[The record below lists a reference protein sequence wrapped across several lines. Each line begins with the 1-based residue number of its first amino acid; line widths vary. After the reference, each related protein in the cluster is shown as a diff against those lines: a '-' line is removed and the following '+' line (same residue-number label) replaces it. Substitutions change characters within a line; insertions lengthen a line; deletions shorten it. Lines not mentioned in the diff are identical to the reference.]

1 MYKVILFAFLGICSS
16 IFGQNPQIIWDNT
29 IGGTGAD
36 TARSMDQTS
45 DGGIV
50 ILGESLSP
58 ISGDKTEG
66 NIGDFDYWVVKLDV
80 NGAIQWQNTIGGSIS
95 DRARSIKQTPDG
107 GYIIGGYSA
116 SFISGDKT
124 EDPIGA
130 NDYWILKLDSTGT
143 VQWDNTIGGTGS
155 DTLFSIELTSD
166 GGYLLGGS
174 SESGISGDKTEPNRG
189 GDDYWI
195 VKIDGNG
202 SIIWDK
208 TIGGSSNDDLIAL
221 KETIDGGYLLAG
233 HSNSNISGEKT
244 ENSINGSRDYW
255 LVKLDSNLAI
265 QWDETIGG
273 NGGEEMTSMVQTS
286 DGGYLIG
293 GNSNS
298 NSSADK
304 TEDVIGVV
312 DYWIVKTDGVGNVEW
327 DNTIGGNLIE
337 FGGNALETT
346 DGNYVVLGHSQ
357 SGISGDKTENS
368 LGSYDYWFLIL
379 NSNGSILYQDTIGG
393 DQVDSN
399 FFMDYSQQGESFYIV
414 GSSFSNISGDKTED
428 NIGGTDFWIVKL
440 DNVLNIAIQEFRND
454 LTLFPNPG
462 KDFLVWNYPEMNIEQ
477 LKVFDIHGKQLNLIS
492 EISENRLDISRLASG
507 VYVIQL
513 TSEGTT
519 ITKKFIKE

>member
-1 MYKVILFAFLGICSS
+1 MKSIL
-16 IFGQNPQIIWDNT
+16 IF
-29 IGGTGAD
+29 
-36 TARSMDQTS
+36 
-45 DGGIV
+45 V
-50 ILGESLSP
+50 L
-58 ISGDKTEG
+58 
-66 NIGDFDYWVVKLDV
+66 FF
-80 NGAIQWQNTIGGSIS
+80 
-95 DRARSIKQTPDG
+95 
-107 GYIIGGYSA
+107 A
-116 SFISGDKT
+116 SFGLH
-124 EDPIGA
+124 A
-130 NDYWILKLDSTGT
+130 QQDSSLAGKWM
-143 VQWDNTIGGTGS
+143 VGGNAQ
-155 DTLFSIELTSD
+155 FNIEKIELTDESLLTIFINPQ
-166 GGYLLGGS
+166 GGYFFTNSFVGGLRFPFGFTVNSYQVALLPFVSYYIPIKGTIRPFI
-174 SESGISGDKTEPNRG
+174 ELNSG
-189 GDDYWI
+189 
-195 VKIDGNG
+195 
-202 SIIWDK
+202 
-208 TIGGSSNDDLIAL
+208 
-221 KETIDGGYLLAG
+221 
-233 HSNSNISGEKT
+233 
-244 ENSINGSRDYW
+244 
-255 LVKLDSNLAI
+255 
-265 QWDETIGG
+265 
-273 NGGEEMTSMVQTS
+273 
-286 DGGYLIG
+286 
-293 GNSNS
+293 
-298 NSSADK
+298 
-304 TEDVIGVV
+304 
-312 DYWIVKTDGVGNVEW
+312 VEW